1 MKWLVTLKA
10 NADLELTL
18 TELKNLGCKIDSG
31 RKPTPL
37 AEGELVIQLEGP
49 ASLPQDAAQVPGV
62 AKISPSSEM
71 GYF

>member
-10 NADLELTL
+10 KADLELTL
-18 TELKNLGCKIDSG
+18 TELKNRGCEIDSD

-37 AEGELVIQLEGP
+37 TGGELVIQLEGP
-49 ASLPQDAAQVPGV
+49 ASLPEDAAQVPGV
-62 AKISPSSEM
+62 AKISPSSKM